1 MELDRYL
8 EDTRRQLLEAADAGG
23 PEAVAL
29 GERLAGPLDA
39 AIRLALQ
46 DALAAAAE
54 EITLELAPGSV
65 DVRLRGRE
73 LEFVVTVPPAD
84 RPGDDDR
91 DHDAPHAG
99 PIEPTPTPDGDD
111 SPMARINVRMPDQL
125 KGRVEQAAARD
136 GLSVNAWLVRAAT
149 AAVERRAEAGP
160 TERRLSVGQRY
171 RGWAR

>member
-1 MELDRYL
+1 M
-8 EDTRRQLLEAADAGG
+8 
-23 PEAVAL
+23 AL

-46 DALAAAAE
+46 DALTAAAE

-73 LEFVVTVPPAD
+73 LEFVVTLPPAD
-84 RPGDDDR
+84 RPAGDAGGPGV
-91 DHDAPHAG
+91 DAGAT
-99 PIEPTPTPDGDD
+99 EPRSTSTDGDD
-111 SPMARINVRMPDQL
+111 GPLARINVRMPEQL

-136 GLSVNAWLVRAAT
+136 GLSVNAWLVRAAF
-149 AAVERRAEAGP
+149 AGVERQSEPRP
-160 TERRLSVGQRY
+160 TERRPSAGQRY